1 MIDIATSSILLL
13 SCGLLSYINYK
24 ILLITLRM
32 LEVTIDIKDVSIDL
46 LGETKKLRESFII
59 RALLLTNQ
67 YLKLSGVI

>member
-1 MIDIATSSILLL
+1 MLDIAIYSIVLL
-13 SCGLLSYINYK
+13 SFVIMVILSYINYK

-59 RALLLTNQ
+59 KEKDIN
-67 YLKLSGVI
+67 V